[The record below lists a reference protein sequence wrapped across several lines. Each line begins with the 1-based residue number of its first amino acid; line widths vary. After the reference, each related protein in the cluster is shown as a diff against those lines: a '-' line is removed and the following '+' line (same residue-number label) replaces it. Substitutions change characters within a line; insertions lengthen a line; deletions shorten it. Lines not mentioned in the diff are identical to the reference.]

1 MLRKISEIGQK
12 KTSILWLHLY
22 EVLRVAKIIETECR
36 MVVSRGWEDREMG
49 NYCSMGTKFLHYKE
63 RVMKM
68 VDSDGCTTLVMYL
81 TLNCTSE
88 DS

>member
-1 MLRKISEIGQK
+1 
-12 KTSILWLHLY
+12 
-22 EVLRVAKIIETECR
+22 

>member
-1 MLRKISEIGQK
+1 MR
-12 KTSILWLHLY
+12 Y
-22 EVLRVAKIIETECR
+22 LRVAKIIETECR

-49 NYCSMGTKFLHYKE
+49 NYCSVGTEFLLYKE

-68 VDSDGCTTLVMYL
+68 VDSDGCTTLAMYL
-81 TLNCTSE
+81 TLNCPSE

>member
-1 MLRKISEIGQK
+1 MIPFFEA
-12 KTSILWLHLY
+12 SII
-22 EVLRVAKIIETECR
+22 KFMDTGSR

-49 NYCSMGTKFLHYKE
+49 NYCSMGTEFLLYKE

-68 VDSDGCTTLVMYL
+68 VDSGGCTTLARYL
-81 TLNCTSE
+81 TLNCPSE